1 MRLFVFAFVW
11 KQQHF
16 PNTFSVR
23 QPSRPCRLA
32 RQEMLLE
39 PSRPP
44 PVACL
49 LLLSLLFEKFL
60 SFVLSPIYLIFFF
73 LLSFM
78 FYLGRKVFL
87 LRTKHQCLI
96 QILIIKKTHF
106 ILQAQIESTT
116 NFVILLS
123 NRSACFT
130 FVAKKTFDQ
139 SNLFT

>member
-1 MRLFVFAFVW
+1 LPPCEARNA
-11 KQQHF
+11 
-16 PNTFSVR
+16 
-23 QPSRPCRLA
+23 SRTVQASSC
-32 RQEMLLE
+32 
-39 PSRPP
+39 
-44 PVACL
+44 CL
-49 LLLSLLFEKFL
+49 LALAFTVIRKIYLFRFIPNISHFFFPSLIH
-60 SFVLSPIYLIFFF
+60 VLSWKESIL
-73 LLSFM
+73 
-78 FYLGRKVFL
+78 
-87 LRTKHQCLI
+87 TEDKHQCLI